1 MKLTKKLFLFEEFA
15 ANASDTNNT
24 QASAPTTANSVS
36 LDKTKNSE
44 GSPEAI
50 RTEVLK
56 DVDSILTRLSEL
68 SDNIKEG
75 LDIHVG
81 FNKYE
86 SLLEDLMQ
94 YSSKAYGIES
104 ITEASL
110 SGIEFGNDDD
120 IHPTK
125 FKPLA
130 ISLKKNKVKMEVEKE
145 EGDHGYPEVKLTGK
159 RKDIEK
165 VLADV
170 WGPDSVS
177 DHEDYFES
185 AIIEEGFLD
194 ALGSVGAFA
203 SNPIKFTKIK
213 NNIKKYKKA
222 LIQISI
228 NDVDF
233 AKKKQASDDDG
244 KDKQRADTLAASN
257 KAKNKALKDQADAI
271 SDRMTQL
278 ASTEPLKKYVSISK
292 NGAKMEAAQIV
303 LKATSGE
310 EAKQLK
316 LKIETLADRIA
327 DDGKS
332 LKDYA
337 KEDGKETAQDTSI
350 DGGSKGEGSKGE
362 GSKGE
367 GSKGE
372 GAKGEGKPKVDTEK
386 LDAAVTTAEE
396 AKTNLPEDA
405 NKQDKAKADVV
416 IITAKIAAADAKG
429 EDTKDLKTQLAAAE
443 LTAAMVP
450 LPAPSNNTGG
460 GDELTQDQKDRIKT
474 EEDQKKEREQELAT
488 EMAKPEEER
497 NQQKIDGLNNG
508 IAKNVQDIKDIK
520 AEVDDSQSIN
530 TEGTLVE
537 ASLNGLMALDT
548 DEDDYAYLIQQAK
561 KLGVKVSVDK
571 DPYGDGYDEL
581 NYSGDKAALLKLAKI
596 SGHDADLTGGPD
608 EGGYWITETEA
619 VELPKTIK
627 LDENLSVAEKFAIL
641 MNK

>member
-104 ITEASL
+104 I
-110 SGIEFGNDDD
+110 
-120 IHPTK
+120 
-125 FKPLA
+125 
-130 ISLKKNKVKMEVEKE
+130 
-145 EGDHGYPEVKLTGK
+145 
-159 RKDIEK
+159 
-165 VLADV
+165 
-170 WGPDSVS
+170 
-177 DHEDYFES
+177 ES
-185 AIIEEGFLD
+185 IDEGFLD

-244 KDKQRADTLAASN
+244 KDKQRAATLDASN

-362 GSKGE
+362 G
-367 GSKGE
+367 
-372 GAKGEGKPKVDTEK
+372 KPKVDTEK

-416 IITAKIAAADAKG
+416 IIEAKIAAADAKG
-429 EDTKDLKTQLAAAE
+429 EDTKDLKTQLAAAKA
-443 LTAAMVP
+443 TAALDP
-450 LPAPSNNTGG
+450 IPQTSNNTGG

-497 NQQKIDGLNNG
+497 NQQKIEGLNNG

-537 ASLNGLMALDT
+537 ASLNGLMAIDT
-548 DEDDYAYLIQQAK
+548 DEDDYAYLKQQAK

-571 DPYGDGYDEL
+571 DPFGDGYDEL
-581 NYSGDKAALLKLAKI
+581 DYSGDKAALLKLAKI

-608 EGGYWITETEA
+608 EGGYWITETEV

>member
-44 GSPEAI
+44 GTPEAI

-104 ITEASL
+104 I
-110 SGIEFGNDDD
+110 
-120 IHPTK
+120 
-125 FKPLA
+125 
-130 ISLKKNKVKMEVEKE
+130 
-145 EGDHGYPEVKLTGK
+145 
-159 RKDIEK
+159 
-165 VLADV
+165 
-170 WGPDSVS
+170 
-177 DHEDYFES
+177 ES
-185 AIIEEGFLD
+185 IDEGFLD

-244 KDKQRADTLAASN
+244 KDKRRADTLDASN

-362 GSKGE
+362 GSKDKGD
-367 GSKGE
+367 KGE

-429 EDTKDLKTQLAAAE
+429 EDTKDLKIQLAAAK

-450 LPAPSNNTGG
+450 LPGGANNTGG
-460 GDELTQDQKDRIKT
+460 ADELTQDQKDRIKA
-474 EEDQKKEREQELAT
+474 EEDQMAEREREIA
-488 EMAKPEEER
+488 EEEAKDEP
-497 NQQKIDGLNNG
+497 NQAAIDGKRKG
-508 IAKNVQDIKDIK
+508 IEKNKKDIADIK

-537 ASLNGLMALDT
+537 ASLNGLMAIDT
-548 DEDDYAYLIQQAK
+548 DEDDYAYLKQQAK

-571 DPYGDGYDEL
+571 DPFGDGYDEL
-581 NYSGDKAALLKLAKI
+581 DYSGDKAALLKLAKI

-608 EGGYWITETEA
+608 EGGYWITETEV